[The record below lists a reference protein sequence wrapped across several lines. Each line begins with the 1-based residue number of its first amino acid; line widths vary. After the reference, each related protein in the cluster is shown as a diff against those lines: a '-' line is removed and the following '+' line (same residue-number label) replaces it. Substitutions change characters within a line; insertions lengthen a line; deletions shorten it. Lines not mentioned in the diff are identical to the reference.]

1 MRQHWISTEQEQRMD
16 VLGELTS
23 ATKHI
28 WIGLHGYG
36 QLVEFFQRPFRDL
49 ETEDRA
55 FVFPQAPHKFYI
67 NGVSGRVGA
76 SWMTKDE
83 RLKDIE
89 NQKKYLTTVLNWA
102 HSKAP
107 TARIHFLAFSQGVAT
122 VMRFLGHSPVAISTV
137 LAWAGS
143 WPLDASTVNLKA
155 LSKINFQG
163 WFGDNDEFIGRQK
176 QTEIQAYYKNQF
188 ELDLDVSIYKGGHKL
203 NQVILISE
211 IARLEQII
219 R

>member
-1 MRQHWISTEQEQRMD
+1 MKQHWISTEQEQRVD
-16 VLGELTS
+16 VLGELKPS
-23 ATKHI
+23 TKHI

-36 QLVEFFQRPFRDL
+36 QLVEFFQRPFRDA

-76 SWMTKDE
+76 SWMTKHE

-89 NQKKYLTTVLNWA
+89 NQKQYLNTVLNWVHA
-102 HSKAP
+102 KAP
-107 TARIHFLAFSQGVAT
+107 TAQIHVLAFSQGVAT
-122 VMRFLGHSPVAISTV
+122 IMRFLGHSPVTISTL

-143 WPLDASTVNLKA
+143 WPPDASVENIKA

-163 WFGDNDEFIGRQK
+163 WFGDKDEFISRQK
-176 QTEIQAYYKNQF
+176 QIEIQAHYKNQF
-188 ELDLDVSIYKGGHKL
+188 ELDLEVSIYEGGHKF
-203 NQVILISE
+203 NKAILISE
-211 IARLEQII
+211 IARLEQITH
-219 R
+219 